1 MCDAHL
7 NHHGRFAFC
16 AEQNRLR
23 RETTAAVRTIP
34 FFRAT
39 TPLTPAERLAKRHLI
54 FKDTLALLS
63 VFAVTCVLA
72 VLTWLLFRSYSQHQ
86 SDAAARWK
94 RRGEQ
99 ALQSHSPHAAVYDL
113 RTALGYGQDDPATQA
128 KLADALAQ
136 AGRLQEATSYFNTL
150 WEKEPGNGN
159 INLQLARLAAR
170 QGQRSVALERY
181 QAAIYGVWE
190 GDGTVRRRQVRLELV
205 RYLIEQNRF
214 GDARDELL
222 IAAGNDKST
231 PTLMEVAGLLAE
243 AHAPSDALRFYREV
257 AGRQP
262 VEVQSLEGAGQMA
275 FLLSRYKMARSYLD
289 RALKTSNAAQPLKDL
304 ALAEKNLQIANAV
317 VAIYPSQQLPQRERL
332 GRVVHAYS
340 VARTRY
346 TACANGNAGQ
356 SQSPRTGSTQI
367 KNSDEM
373 ATLANRWQKW
383 KTKLTAAALADNTQL
398 EKTTMQL
405 VYDTEQVTE
414 QVCGEPTGENAALL
428 RIAASP
434 DSVDQQ

>member
-1 MCDAHL
+1 
-7 NHHGRFAFC
+7 
-16 AEQNRLR
+16 
-23 RETTAAVRTIP
+23 VRTIP
-34 FFRAT
+34 FFRAS
-39 TPLTPAERLAKRHLI
+39 TPLTPAERLAKRRLV

-72 VLTWLLFRSYSQHQ
+72 VLTWLIFRSYSQHQ

-99 ALQSHSPHAAVYDL
+99 ALQDHNAKAAVYDL
-113 RTALGYGQDDPATQA
+113 RTALGYGADDPATEVE
-128 KLADALAQ
+128 LADALAQ

-190 GDGTVRRRQVRLELV
+190 GDGAVRRRQVRLELV
-205 RYLIEQNRF
+205 RYLIQQNRF

-222 IAAGNDKST
+222 IAAGNDTST

-243 AHAPSDALRFYREV
+243 AHAPSDALRFYHEV
-257 AGRQP
+257 AERRP
-262 VEVQSLEGAGQMA
+262 VEVQALEGTGQMA
-275 FLLSRYKMARSYLD
+275 FLLAKYKMARTYLD
-289 RALKTSNAAQPLKDL
+289 RALKSSNAAHPLADQ

-317 VAIYPSQQLPQRERL
+317 VAIYPSEELPQRERL
-332 GRVVHAYS
+332 RRVVRAYE
-340 VARTRY
+340 VAQRRY
-346 TACANGNAGQ
+346 NACANGNAGQ
-356 SQSPRTGSTQI
+356 SDATLNGNAQI
-367 KNSDEM
+367 QNSDQM
-373 ATLANRWQKW
+373 TALGNRWQSSGPR
-383 KTKLTAAALADNTQL
+383 LTVAALVDDAQL
-398 EKTTMQL
+398 EKATMQL

-414 QVCGEPTGENAALL
+414 KVCGEPTGADAALL

>member
-1 MCDAHL
+1 
-7 NHHGRFAFC
+7 
-16 AEQNRLR
+16 
-23 RETTAAVRTIP
+23 VRTIP
-34 FFRAT
+34 FFRAS
-39 TPLTPAERLAKRHLI
+39 TPLTPSERLAKRRLV

-72 VLTWLLFRSYSQHQ
+72 VLTWLIFGSYSQHQ

-99 ALQSHSPHAAVYDL
+99 ALQDHNAKAAVYDL
-113 RTALGYGQDDPATQA
+113 RTALGYGQQDDPATEVE
-128 KLADALAQ
+128 LADALAE

-190 GDGTVRRRQVRLELV
+190 GDGAVRRRQVRLELV
-205 RYLIEQNRF
+205 RYLIQQNRF

-222 IAAGNDKST
+222 IAAGNDTST

-243 AHAPSDALRFYREV
+243 AHAPADALRFYREV
-257 AGRQP
+257 AGRRP
-262 VEVQSLEGAGQMA
+262 AEVQALEGTGQMA
-275 FLLSRYKMARSYLD
+275 FLLARYKMARTYLD
-289 RALKTSNAAQPLKDL
+289 RALKSSNAAHPLMNRE
-304 ALAEKNLQIANAV
+304 LAEKNLQIANAV
-317 VAIYPSQQLPQRERL
+317 VAVYPSEELPQRERL
-332 GRVVHAYS
+332 LRVVRAYE
-340 VARTRY
+340 VAHRRY
-346 TACANGNAGQ
+346 TACANGNAGE
-356 SQSPRTGSTQI
+356 SNEPLSGNAQI
-367 KNSDEM
+367 QNGDQM
-373 ATLANRWQKW
+373 TALANRWQRSGPR
-383 KTKLTAAALADNTQL
+383 LTVAALVDSAQL
-398 EKTTMQL
+398 EKATMQL

-414 QVCGEPTGENAALL
+414 KVCGEPTGTDAALL

>member
-1 MCDAHL
+1 
-7 NHHGRFAFC
+7 
-16 AEQNRLR
+16 
-23 RETTAAVRTIP
+23 VRTIP
-34 FFRAT
+34 FFRAS
-39 TPLTPAERLAKRHLI
+39 TPLTPSERLAKRRLV

-72 VLTWLLFRSYSQHQ
+72 VLTWLIFRSYSQHQ

-99 ALQSHSPHAAVYDL
+99 ALQDHNAKAAVYDL
-113 RTALGYGQDDPATQA
+113 RTALGYGQDDSTTEVE
-128 KLADALAQ
+128 LADALAQ

-150 WEKEPGNGN
+150 WEREPGNGN

-190 GDGTVRRRQVRLELV
+190 GDGAVRRRQVRLELV
-205 RYLIEQNRF
+205 RYLIQQNRF

-222 IAAGNDKST
+222 IAAGNDTST
-231 PTLMEVAGLLAE
+231 PTLMEVAGLLAK
-243 AHAPSDALRFYREV
+243 AHAPSDALRFYHEV
-257 AGRQP
+257 AERRP
-262 VEVQSLEGAGQMA
+262 VEVQALEGTGQMA
-275 FLLSRYKMARSYLD
+275 FLLARYKMARTYLD
-289 RALKTSNAAQPLKDL
+289 RALKSSNAAHPLMDQ

-317 VAIYPSQQLPQRERL
+317 VAIYPSEELPQRERL
-332 GRVVHAYS
+332 LRVVRAYE
-340 VARTRY
+340 VARRRY
-346 TACANGNAGQ
+346 NACANGNAGQ
-356 SQSPRTGSTQI
+356 SEATLNGTTQI
-367 KNSDEM
+367 QNGDQM
-373 ATLANRWQKW
+373 TALGNRWQSSAPR
-383 KTKLTAAALADNTQL
+383 LTVAALVDSAQL
-398 EKTTMQL
+398 EKSTMQL

-414 QVCGEPTGENAALL
+414 KVCGEPTGADAALL

>member
-1 MCDAHL
+1 
-7 NHHGRFAFC
+7 
-16 AEQNRLR
+16 
-23 RETTAAVRTIP
+23 VRTIP
-34 FFRAT
+34 FFRAS
-39 TPLTPAERLAKRHLI
+39 TPLTPAERLVKRHLV

-72 VLTWLLFRSYSQHQ
+72 VLTWLIFGSYSQHQ

-99 ALQSHSPHAAVYDL
+99 ALQNHNAKAAVYDL
-113 RTALGYGQDDPATQA
+113 RTALGYRQQDDPATEVE
-128 KLADALAQ
+128 LADALAE

-190 GDGTVRRRQVRLELV
+190 GDGAVRRRQVRLELV
-205 RYLIEQNRF
+205 RYLIQQNRF

-222 IAAGNDKST
+222 IAAGNDTST

-243 AHAPSDALRFYREV
+243 AHAPADALRFYREV
-257 AGRQP
+257 AGRRP
-262 VEVQSLEGAGQMA
+262 AEVQALEGAGQMA
-275 FLLSRYKMARSYLD
+275 FLLARYKVARTYLD
-289 RALKTSNAAQPLKDL
+289 RALKSSSAAHPLMNRE
-304 ALAEKNLQIANAV
+304 LAEKNLQISNTV
-317 VAIYPSQQLPQRERL
+317 VAVYPSEELPQRERL
-332 GRVVHAYS
+332 LRVERAYE
-340 VARTRY
+340 VAHRRY
-346 TACANGNAGQ
+346 TACANGNAGE
-356 SQSPRTGSTQI
+356 SNEPLSGNAQI
-367 KNSDEM
+367 QNGDQM
-373 ATLANRWQKW
+373 TALANRWQRSGPR
-383 KTKLTAAALADNTQL
+383 LTVAALVDSAQL
-398 EKTTMQL
+398 EKATMQL

-414 QVCGEPTGENAALL
+414 KVCGEPTGTDAALL

>member
-1 MCDAHL
+1 L
-7 NHHGRFAFC
+7 
-16 AEQNRLR
+16 
-23 RETTAAVRTIP
+23 RTIP

-39 TPLTPAERLAKRHLI
+39 TPLTPAERLAKRHLVL
-54 FKDTLALLS
+54 KDTLALLG

-72 VLTWLLFRSYSQHQ
+72 VLTWLIFRSYSQHQ

-99 ALQSHSPHAAVYDL
+99 ALQDHNAKAAVYDL
-113 RTALGYGQDDPATQA
+113 RTALGYGLADPATEVE
-128 KLADALAQ
+128 LADALAQ

-170 QGQRSVALERY
+170 QGQRAVALERY

-190 GDGTVRRRQVRLELV
+190 GDGAVRRRQVRLELV
-205 RYLIEQNRF
+205 QYLIQQNRF

-257 AGRQP
+257 AGRKP

-275 FLLSRYKMARSYLD
+275 FVLSRYAMARTYLD
-289 RALKTSNAAQPLKDL
+289 KALKASNATHPLKDP
-304 ALAEKNLQIANAV
+304 ALAEKNLQLANAV
-317 VAIYPSQQLPQRERL
+317 VAVYPSEELPQRARL
-332 GRVVHAYS
+332 LRMVSAYDA
-340 VARTRY
+340 ARRRY

-356 SQSPRTGSTQI
+356 SSSPQSGSTQI
-367 KNSDEM
+367 KNNEQMS
-373 ATLANRWQKW
+373 TLGNRWQNSKPG
-383 KTKLTAAALADNTQL
+383 LTVATLVNSAPL
-398 EKTTMQL
+398 EKSTMQL
-405 VYDTEQVTE
+405 VYDTEQITA
-414 QVCGEPTGENAALL
+414 QVCGEPTGVDAALL